1 MGHPL
6 YIDGDT
12 VMSGSLDGK
21 VALITGASS
30 GIGEATAL
38 ALSAQGAKVSLVAR
52 RTHRLESVSSTI
64 TDNKGSALM
73 IAADITDPGEARRC
87 INETKE
93 HFGRLD
99 ILVNN
104 AGIMLLGPI
113 DGANIED
120 WQKMV
125 NINIM
130 ALMYCTHA
138 VLPIMKQQGEGHI
151 INMSSVAGRII
162 GPGAAVYQATKWYVN
177 TFSEALRQEVYQDKI
192 RVTSIE
198 PGAVATELTDHITV
212 PEVKDRIKKWIG
224 SMRALTARDIA
235 DTVVF
240 AATQPPHVSINEI
253 LIRPTDQNL

>member
-1 MGHPL
+1 MAGKL
-6 YIDGDT
+6 A
-12 VMSGSLDGK
+12 GK

-38 ALSAQGAKVSLVAR
+38 ALSAEGASVSLVAR
-52 RTHRLESVSSTI
+52 RTHRLEAVSNTI
-64 TDNKGSALM
+64 AGNKGQSLT

-87 INETKE
+87 VNETKD

-120 WQKMV
+120 WQRMV

-130 ALMYCTHA
+130 GLMYCTHA
-138 VLPIMKQQGEGHI
+138 VLPIMKEQGEGHV
-151 INMSSVAGRII
+151 INMSSVAGRIVRA
-162 GPGAAVYQATKWYVN
+162 GSAVYNATKWYVN
-177 TFSEALRQEVYQDKI
+177 TFSEALRQEVYKDKI

-198 PGAVATELTDHITV
+198 PGAVLTELTDHITV
-212 PEVKDRIKKWIG
+212 PEVKDRIKGWVG
-224 SMRALTARDIA
+224 SMRALTAQDIA

-240 AATQPPHVSINEI
+240 AATQPAHVSINEI
-253 LIRPTDQNL
+253 LVRPTDQDV

>member
-1 MGHPL
+1 M
-6 YIDGDT
+6 T
-12 VMSGSLDGK
+12 GSLNGK

-38 ALSAQGAKVSLVAR
+38 ALSNEGAKVSLVAR

-64 TDNKGSALM
+64 TDNKGSALT
-73 IAADITDPGEARRC
+73 IAADVTDPIEARRA
-87 INETKE
+87 ITETKK

-99 ILVNN
+99 ILINN

-120 WQKMV
+120 WQRMV

-130 ALMYCTHA
+130 GLMYCTHA
-138 VLPIMKQQGEGHI
+138 ALPIMKEQGKGHI

-162 GPGAAVYQATKWYVN
+162 TGGSAVYNATKWYVN
-177 TFSEALRQEVYQDKI
+177 TFSEALRQEVYLDKI
-192 RVTSIE
+192 RVTTIE

-224 SMRALTARDIA
+224 SMRALTAKDVA

-240 AATQPPHVSINEI
+240 AATQPSHVSINEI
-253 LIRPTDQNL
+253 LVRPTDQSL

>member
-1 MGHPL
+1 MTGRL
-6 YIDGDT
+6 A
-12 VMSGSLDGK
+12 GK

-38 ALSAQGAKVSLVAR
+38 ALSAEGASVSLVAR
-52 RTHRLESVSSTI
+52 RTHRLEAVSTAIASHNGKSLTI
-64 TDNKGSALM
+64 S
-73 IAADITDPGEARRC
+73 ADITDPGEASRC
-87 INETKE
+87 VNETKD

-120 WQKMV
+120 WQRMV

-130 ALMYCTHA
+130 GLMYCTHA
-138 VLPIMKQQGEGHI
+138 VLPIMKEQGEGHI

-162 GPGAAVYQATKWYVN
+162 RAGSAVYNSTKWYVN
-177 TFSEALRQEVYQDKI
+177 TFSEALRQEVYKDKI

-198 PGAVATELTDHITV
+198 PGAVLTELTDHITV
-212 PEVKDRIKKWIG
+212 PEVKDRIKNWVG
-224 SMRALTARDIA
+224 SMRALTAQDIA
-235 DTVVF
+235 NTVVY
-240 AATQPPHVSINEI
+240 AATQPSHVSINEI
-253 LIRPTDQNL
+253 LVRPTDQDV

>member
-1 MGHPL
+1 
-6 YIDGDT
+6 
-12 VMSGSLDGK
+12 MSTKLTGK

-38 ALSAQGAKVSLVAR
+38 ALAAEGASVSLVAR
-52 RTHRLESVSSTI
+52 RTHRLESVSKAI
-64 TDNKGSALM
+64 ADNNGKSLI
-73 IAADITDPGEARRC
+73 IAADITDPIEAHRC
-87 INETKE
+87 VNETKE

-120 WQKMV
+120 WQRMV

-130 ALMYCTHA
+130 GLMYCTHA
-138 VLPIMKQQGEGHI
+138 ALPIMKAQGEGHV

-162 GPGAAVYQATKWYVN
+162 SGGAAVYHATKWYVN
-177 TFSEALRQEVYQDKI
+177 TFSEALRQEVYEHKI

-198 PGAVATELTDHITV
+198 PGAVNTELTDHITV
-212 PEVKDRIKKWIG
+212 PEVKDRIKKWVG
-224 SMRALTARDIA
+224 SMRALSAQDIA
-235 DTVVF
+235 NTVVF
-240 AATQPPHVSINEI
+240 AVTQPPHVSINEI
-253 LIRPTDQNL
+253 LVRPTDQSL

>member
-1 MGHPL
+1 M
-6 YIDGDT
+6 
-12 VMSGSLDGK
+12 VGSLDGK

-38 ALSAQGAKVSLVAR
+38 ALSAEGAKVSLVAR

-64 TDNKGSALM
+64 TDNKGSAL
-73 IAADITDPGEARRC
+73 ITAADITDPEEARRA
-87 INETKE
+87 IMETKN

-113 DGANIED
+113 DGANLED
-120 WQKMV
+120 WQRMV

-130 ALMYCTHA
+130 GLMYCTHA
-138 VLPIMKQQGEGHI
+138 ALPIMKEQGEGHI

-162 GPGAAVYQATKWYVN
+162 SGGAAVYHATKWYVN

-192 RVTSIE
+192 RVTCIE
-198 PGAVATELTDHITV
+198 PGAVTTELTDHITV
-212 PEVKDRIKKWIG
+212 PEVKERIKKWVG
-224 SMRALTARDIA
+224 SMRALTAQDIA
-235 DTVVF
+235 NTVVY
-240 AATQPPHVSINEI
+240 AASQPPHVSINEI
-253 LIRPTDQNL
+253 LVRPTDQNL

>member
-1 MGHPL
+1 MTTKLG
-6 YIDGDT
+6 
-12 VMSGSLDGK
+12 GK

-38 ALSAQGAKVSLVAR
+38 ALSAEGADISLVAR
-52 RTHRLESVSSTI
+52 RTHRLESVAQTIST
-64 TDNKGSALM
+64 NKGKSLT
-73 IAADITDPGEARRC
+73 IAADITDPKEALRAV
-87 INETKE
+87 NETRE
-93 HFGRLD
+93 HFGRVD

-120 WQKMV
+120 WQRMV

-130 ALMYCTHA
+130 GLMYCTHA
-138 VLPIMKQQGEGHI
+138 ALPIMKQQGEGHI

-162 GPGAAVYQATKWYVN
+162 TGGSAVYNATKWYVN

-224 SMRALTARDIA
+224 SMRALTAKDIA

-253 LIRPTDQNL
+253 LVRPTDQSL